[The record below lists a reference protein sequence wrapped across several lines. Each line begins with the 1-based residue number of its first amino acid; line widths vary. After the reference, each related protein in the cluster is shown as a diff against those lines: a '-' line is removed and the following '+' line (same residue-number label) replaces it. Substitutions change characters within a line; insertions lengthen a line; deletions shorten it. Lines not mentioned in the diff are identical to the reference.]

1 MLFVSNTKTIF
12 DVEGCIMTIPA
23 PSMKS
28 EAHQALSGTDGVDQ
42 SERDA
47 AALRLAAELAMIL
60 RRSMLSERS

>member
-1 MLFVSNTKTIF
+1 
-12 DVEGCIMTIPA
+12 MTIPA